1 MIIDRRSLLPLERS
15 SSLLGLG
22 GGAMAMSASGD
33 ADGCNTLELPLSFH
47 NASSGGSTSEGR
59 TRLFLDDNRL
69 TVTPIAS
76 PSVGSGGSAAT
87 VEHLRGLASAEC
99 HTLPNDNQKVMV
111 TTAAD
116 PDRHLLLMVE
126 ARTGSNKAA
135 SIELDLSGLTQFEG
149 TRPVKVKTFLHPTIP
164 DDAYVPSDVTDDA
177 RHNMARF
184 SDDAAG
190 RGVSYDMG
198 NFGRPYGYGSR
209 GDKVSLTLRVVMVDT
224 AGTIVT
230 VFLSYENGALV
241 PVSRNASIRGDDV
254 RPTLVHS
261 IPSLVASSAPHLY
274 LTPGTTLSTSDVD
287 FLTPNRLV
295 VALSPHLLCVDVVKD
310 RVVAWTMAVGR
321 RSTIG
326 TIFSQATSLL
336 VGEEVDDDEYIEES
350 VGGSVGASA
359 DGEERMPPVSALT
372 VVKHQAG
379 AGHGEGQGDQDE
391 EESDTVTTTVVFTL
405 HADGSLRLWFCGTKL
420 SLLPKKVRMIRVP
433 GEIAASALMDQDNS
447 SGAGGILGLLSAR
460 KAPRQKKVQHPGE
473 DPPLPEPNTWSTD
486 ADAVMISGKLYE
498 EESSTLGGGISAAI
512 DIAADDGGLKVLR
525 YALAVS
531 VRTVEDP
538 LADLEFAEQENSA
551 GVASPG
557 GNNSSR
563 VRSPSFSST
572 SGIGSPNHS
581 SRPQRRS
588 ACHVLVLSGEAD
600 GKAGLA
606 GNDGAVPLIV
616 PGDARNVVDLDF
628 SLDDGELHALFST
641 GFDADKRRYLAAS
654 ALGSS
659 IAGDDVDIAAAAAAC
674 STGSIFAV
682 YPSST
687 STVVSHS
694 SLSMGAASTIDFTAL
709 AERDSIIDLRDG
721 LRADIE
727 HGAYATIEEA
737 TAAVDRACMTKLFRG
752 CAIRSAGGT
761 QASSVAIERAIS
773 RLVPSSSG
781 LLDSGAAGS
790 RVDVLAL
797 LAIQE
802 WTRFEEAHSTLL
814 AVGRQGHTAGVADTA
829 DGDAAGSDIYRAFAK
844 TPSKGNSRVDRNQME
859 LTYEEEENE
868 EMERKK
874 KSLAHLSRWIK
885 FLLAVFEEESIRREV
900 LCLASLSTVSSAPSA
915 TVEASMILRGGMTS
929 ILAASQSPSS
939 QDNTAFG
946 RLDALATK
954 VLRHLQLSSS
964 DNLSTSLRHDVHRI
978 TSTVAKAGL
987 VMSKLDQ
994 DLVESLAFLGASAL
1008 NEIGSVQSKYG
1019 YSTTPDGATAGNIIA
1034 TVTSLLDALSEE
1046 EISQWL
1052 SPSSAMNSPI
1062 VRPFQ
1067 LGTANENCMTSS
1079 VGIGSLTARAMV
1091 AEDVHSASSSAYLSH
1106 LFIDSVR
1113 DLSLARC
1120 LLVLGTKRL
1129 VSAAAESAKAASVMM
1144 GRTAGAI
1151 IGGDTT
1157 AITATVENEELVFRA
1172 LRAYFQA
1179 LSVQWAASQ
1188 KLETGSVSATS
1199 IDSSSKDTA
1208 PVRSETH
1215 VGARP
1220 RVEGETEAMQSFTVL
1235 EAVCFSLAKASQ
1247 GASSVGR
1254 GKIAALSMASSAVD
1268 VSKLFVDLAYRGGSG
1283 HTNISQLAM
1292 LGPFTDQAR
1301 IALRLLAPF
1310 VAYPEEYGSI
1320 SQIAAE
1326 CLLREATFAEA
1337 NRTLPEDRVLALRE
1351 RASAILLECDIDPST
1366 IDVLNTIHD
1375 ATESVHECALL
1386 YNRGAVL
1393 ERHCSGS
1400 IVLKANLE
1408 LVTCIGALQYA
1419 LKEGGDEASTSNSIS
1434 ELEMLKARTISSAFQ
1449 HAMISNNYEK
1459 AYDAAISNPIKERRL
1474 SCFKRLV
1481 LGIADAGAFHQLL
1494 SMPLT
1499 VVGRPNGNPVNLT
1512 AMVIEGEEAKVD
1524 ADTSAD
1530 EIDLYELAAE
1540 VLANAASEQ
1549 SRSSGIRG
1557 VANYSGC
1564 LYALH
1569 SSRNNWRRAAAA
1581 MAFSGTLAS
1590 AKAAASSSD
1599 GGKREEGMAAVDS
1612 VALSALAAAHSIQL
1626 EDNPSHRFIVRNEVS
1641 QYPVPPSFREAMD
1654 DPTTLSSKKRG
1665 RDGHNRLFGQ
1675 EISKGSPSA
1684 SRSARLMLEKD
1695 LIADAIRAV
1704 SLRTVL
1710 LDQTNSEADLL
1721 DTLQA
1726 NDRVILDQLASQ
1738 GNFTLALGLANALYD
1753 DRNGEKPQGRDI
1765 FADALSYVLCQYLV
1779 PAAIN
1784 DRMST
1789 SISTE
1794 GEQLRPTLSQ
1804 IRSSAEV
1811 AEVGHAASVALPS
1824 VDGWKGQAVQAQMA
1838 QAAACMDLLRIY
1850 TTKYANSSNSLA
1862 IEVATTLL
1870 DSKSPQ
1876 GGVSQ
1881 LPVWLTDLLCGTNDS
1896 CFAGRVSPGDD
1907 RNGEDVASGAAS
1919 PSALVKIYIERAR
1932 YAEACEV
1939 VAKVLD
1945 DSGSRVSSPSA
1956 RLPEEGSIDFVPY
1969 NTIDQLH
1976 SIIASARFTSEEVKA
1991 KVLASRAKMEEAL
2004 ERHFERMR
2012 ISEEGAVSARALG
2025 R

>member
-1 MIIDRRSLLPLERS
+1 MLTTASASCHFVSFVGRV
-15 SSLLGLG
+15 SSLPFGIT
-22 GGAMAMSASGD
+22 SAS
-33 ADGCNTLELPLSFH
+33 
-47 NASSGGSTSEGR
+47 
-59 TRLFLDDNRL
+59 
-69 TVTPIAS
+69 
-76 PSVGSGGSAAT
+76 
-87 VEHLRGLASAEC
+87 
-99 HTLPNDNQKVMV
+99 
-111 TTAAD
+111 
-116 PDRHLLLMVE
+116 
-126 ARTGSNKAA
+126 
-135 SIELDLSGLTQFEG
+135 SIELDLSGLSQFEG

-177 RHNMARF
+177 RHNL
-184 SDDAAG
+184 AASSG

-198 NFGRPYGYGSR
+198 NYGRPYGYGSR

-230 VFLSYENGALV
+230 VFLSYENGILA
-241 PVSRNASIRGDDV
+241 PVSTNASIRGDDV
-254 RPTLVHS
+254 RPMLVHS

-359 DGEERMPPVSALT
+359 NGEERMPPVSALT
-372 VVKHQAG
+372 VVKHQAC
-379 AGHGEGQGDQDE
+379 AGHGEGQGDQGE
-391 EESDTVTTTVVFTL
+391 EESDTNAITTVVFTL

-433 GEIAASALMDQDNS
+433 GEIGASALMDQDNS

-460 KAPRQKKVQHPGE
+460 KAPRQKRVHHPGE

-512 DIAADDGGLKVLR
+512 DIAADDGGVKMLR

-538 LADLEFAEQENSA
+538 LADLEFAEEENSA

-557 GNNSSR
+557 VNNSSR

-588 ACHVLVLSGEAD
+588 PCHVLVLSGEAD

-628 SLDDGELHALFST
+628 SLDDGGHKCELHALFST

-727 HGAYATIEEA
+727 HGAYASTEEA

-752 CAIRSAGGT
+752 CAIRSAGGNR
-761 QASSVAIERAIS
+761 ASSVAIERAIS

-781 LLDSGAAGS
+781 LLSSGAAGS

-802 WTRFEEAHSTLL
+802 WTRSEEARSTLL
-814 AVGRQGHTAGVADTA
+814 AVGRQGNTADIADTT
-829 DGDAAGSDIYRAFAK
+829 DGDTAGSDIYRAFAK
-844 TPSKGNSRVDRNQME
+844 TPSKGSSRVDRNQMD

-874 KSLAHLSRWIK
+874 KSLAHLSRWIR

-900 LCLASLSTVSSAPSA
+900 LCLASLSTVSSAPSS

-929 ILAASQSPSS
+929 VLVASHSPSS

-946 RLDALATK
+946 RLDAFATK
-954 VLRHLQLSSS
+954 VFRHLQLSSS

-987 VMSKLDQ
+987 VMSKLEQ
-994 DLVESLAFLGASAL
+994 DLVESLSFLGASAL

-1052 SPSSAMNSPI
+1052 SPSSAMDSPI
-1062 VRPFQ
+1062 VCPFQ
-1067 LGTANENCMTSS
+1067 LGTASENGMASA
-1079 VGIGSLTARAMV
+1079 VGIGSLTARTIV
-1091 AEDVHSASSSAYLSH
+1091 ARDAHSASSSAYLSH

-1157 AITATVENEELVFRA
+1157 AITATVENEELVVRA

-1188 KLETGSVSATS
+1188 MLEAGSVSATS

-1220 RVEGETEAMQSFTVL
+1220 RVDGEAEAMQSFTVL

-1247 GASSVGR
+1247 GASSVGQ
-1254 GKIAALSMASSAVD
+1254 GKNAALSMASSAVG

-1310 VAYPEEYGSI
+1310 VAYPEEYGSV

-1326 CLLREATFAEA
+1326 CLLREATFAEVS
-1337 NRTLPEDRVLALRE
+1337 RTMPEDRILALRE

-1366 IDVLNTIHD
+1366 IDVLNTIRG

-1419 LKEGGDEASTSNSIS
+1419 LKEGGDRANTSNSIS
-1434 ELEMLKARTISSAFQ
+1434 KLEMLKARTISSAFQ

-1459 AYDAAISNPIKERRL
+1459 AYDATISNPIKERRL

-1499 VVGRPNGNPVNLT
+1499 VVGRPNESFVKGTPADST

-1524 ADTSAD
+1524 ADTSMD

-1557 VANYSGC
+1557 AANYSGC

-1569 SSRNNWRRAAAA
+1569 ASRNNWRRAAAA

-1590 AKAAASSSD
+1590 AKAAASTSD

-1641 QYPVPPSFREAMD
+1641 QYPVPPPFREAMD
-1654 DPTTLSSKKRG
+1654 DTNTLSSKKRG

-1675 EISKGSPSA
+1675 EMSQGSPSA

-1704 SLRTVL
+1704 GLRTVL

-1721 DTLQA
+1721 ATLQA

-1738 GNFTLALGLANALYD
+1738 GNFTLALGLAKALYD
-1753 DRNGEKPQGRDI
+1753 GRNGEKPQGRDI

-1784 DRMST
+1784 GHMST
-1789 SISTE
+1789 SISSE

-1824 VDGWKGQAVQAQMA
+1824 VDGWKGQAVQAQLA
-1838 QAAACMDLLRIY
+1838 QSAACMDLLRIY

-1870 DSKSPQ
+1870 DSKVSY
-1876 GGVSQ
+1876 GGASK
-1881 LPVWLTDLLCGTNDS
+1881 LPVWLTALLCGTNDS
-1896 CFAGRVSPGDD
+1896 CFAGRVPPGDD
-1907 RNGEDVASGAAS
+1907 HNEVDVASGAAS
-1919 PSALVKIYIERAR
+1919 PSALVKLYIERAR

-1969 NTIDQLH
+1969 NTIDQLY
-1976 SIIASARFTSEEVKA
+1976 SIIASARFTNEEAKA
-1991 KVLASRAKMEEAL
+1991 EVLASRARMEEAL

-2012 ISEEGAVSARALG
+2012 ISEEGAVSARALLG

>member
-1 MIIDRRSLLPLERS
+1 M
-15 SSLLGLG
+15 
-22 GGAMAMSASGD
+22 
-33 ADGCNTLELPLSFH
+33 
-47 NASSGGSTSEGR
+47 
-59 TRLFLDDNRL
+59 
-69 TVTPIAS
+69 
-76 PSVGSGGSAAT
+76 
-87 VEHLRGLASAEC
+87 
-99 HTLPNDNQKVMV
+99 
-111 TTAAD
+111 
-116 PDRHLLLMVE
+116 
-126 ARTGSNKAA
+126 
-135 SIELDLSGLTQFEG
+135 
-149 TRPVKVKTFLHPTIP
+149 IP

-184 SDDAAG
+184 SEDAAG
-190 RGVSYDMG
+190 RGGSYDMG

-209 GDKVSLTLRVVMVDT
+209 GDKVSQTLRVVMVDT

-230 VFLSYENGALV
+230 VFLSYESGTLA
-241 PVSRNASIRGDDV
+241 PVSTNASIRGDDV
-254 RPTLVHS
+254 RPMLVHS

-336 VGEEVDDDEYIEES
+336 VGQEVDDDEYIEES

-372 VVKHQAG
+372 VVKHQPS
-379 AGHGEGQGDQDE
+379 AGHGEGQGDEDE
-391 EESDTVTTTVVFTL
+391 EESDTAAATTTVVFTL

-433 GEIAASALMDQDNS
+433 GEIGASALMDEDNS
-447 SGAGGILGLLSAR
+447 SGASGILSLLSAR

-498 EESSTLGGGISAAI
+498 EESSALGGGISAAI
-512 DIAADDGGLKVLR
+512 DIAADDGGVKVLR

-538 LADLEFAEQENSA
+538 LADLELAEQENLA

-588 ACHVLVLSGEAD
+588 PCHVLVLSGEAD

-628 SLDDGELHALFST
+628 SLDDSGHKCELHALFST

-659 IAGDDVDIAAAAAAC
+659 VAGDDVDIAAAAAAC

-682 YPSST
+682 YPSSM

-709 AERDSIIDLRDG
+709 AERDSIIDPRDG

-727 HGAYATIEEA
+727 HDAYATVEEA
-737 TAAVDRACMTKLFRG
+737 ATAVDRACMTKLFRG
-752 CAIRSAGGT
+752 CAVRSAGGT

-773 RLVPSSSG
+773 RLVPSSIG

-802 WTRFEEAHSTLL
+802 WTRSEEARSTLL
-814 AVGRQGHTAGVADTA
+814 AVGRQGNTADAADTA
-829 DGDAAGSDIYRAFAK
+829 DGDTAGSDIYRAFANA
-844 TPSKGNSRVDRNQME
+844 PSKGSSRVDRNQME

-868 EMERKK
+868 EIARKK
-874 KSLAHLSRWIK
+874 KSLSHLSRWIK

-915 TVEASMILRGGMTS
+915 TVEASMIIRGGMTS
-929 ILAASQSPSS
+929 VLVASHSPSIS
-939 QDNTAFG
+939 QENTAFG
-946 RLDALATK
+946 RLDAFATK
-954 VLRHLQLSSS
+954 VFRHLQLSSS

-1008 NEIGSVQSKYG
+1008 NEIGSVHSKYG

-1052 SPSSAMNSPI
+1052 SPSSAMDSPI

-1067 LGTANENCMTSS
+1067 LGTACGNGMASAM
-1079 VGIGSLTARAMV
+1079 GIGSLAARTMV
-1091 AEDVHSASSSAYLSH
+1091 VGDAHSASSSAYLSH

-1157 AITATVENEELVFRA
+1157 AITATVENEELVVRA
-1172 LRAYFQA
+1172 LRAYVQA

-1188 KLETGSVSATS
+1188 KLEAGSLSVTS

-1215 VGARP
+1215 IGARP
-1220 RVEGETEAMQSFTVL
+1220 RIEGEAEAMQTFTVL
-1235 EAVCFSLAKASQ
+1235 EAVCFSLTKASQ
-1247 GASSVGR
+1247 ASSVGQ
-1254 GKIAALSMASSAVD
+1254 GKIGALSMASSAVG

-1310 VAYPEEYGSI
+1310 VAYPEEYGSV

-1337 NRTLPEDRVLALRE
+1337 NRTMPEDRVLALRE

-1366 IDVLNTIHD
+1366 IDVLNTIHG

-1419 LKEGGDEASTSNSIS
+1419 LKEGGDQANTSDSIS

-1459 AYDAAISNPIKERRL
+1459 AYDAAKSNPIKERRL
-1474 SCFKRLV
+1474 SSFKRLV

-1499 VVGRPNGNPVNLT
+1499 VVGRPNDSLVSGTPNDST
-1512 AMVIEGEEAKVD
+1512 AMVIEGEEAKID

-1557 VANYSGC
+1557 AANYSGC

-1569 SSRNNWRRAAAA
+1569 ASRNNWRRAAAA

-1654 DPTTLSSKKRG
+1654 DSNTLSSKKRG

-1675 EISKGSPSA
+1675 ETSQGSPST
-1684 SRSARLMLEKD
+1684 SRSSRLMLEKD
-1695 LIADAIRAV
+1695 LIADAVRAV
-1704 SLRTVL
+1704 GLRTVL
-1710 LDQTNSEADLL
+1710 LDQSNSEADLL
-1721 DTLQA
+1721 ATLQA
-1726 NDRVILDQLASQ
+1726 NDRVLLDQLASQ
-1738 GNFTLALGLANALYD
+1738 GNFSLALGLAKALYD
-1753 DRNGEKPQGRDI
+1753 DRDGEKTQGRDI

-1779 PAAIN
+1779 PATIN
-1784 DRMST
+1784 GHMST
-1789 SISTE
+1789 SISSE
-1794 GEQLRPTLSQ
+1794 GELLRPTLSQ

-1811 AEVGHAASVALPS
+1811 AEVGHTASVALPS

-1862 IEVATTLL
+1862 IEVATTML
-1870 DSKSPQ
+1870 DSNTSY
-1876 GGVSQ
+1876 GGVSK
-1881 LPVWLTDLLCGTNDS
+1881 LPVWLTDLLCGTNES

-1907 RNGEDVASGAAS
+1907 HNGVDVASGAAS
-1919 PSALVKIYIERAR
+1919 PSALVKLYIERAR

-1969 NTIDQLH
+1969 NTIDQLY

-1991 KVLASRAKMEEAL
+1991 EVLASRAKMEEAL